1 MVPGASSG
9 PSPQPAASW
18 QFCDAWGEENELA
31 ADRGAARGVLLAL
44 GTPALLWGAP
54 KQPPKQPAAP
64 AERCQP
70 PPEPPRLRT
79 GSHPAQHL
87 LPSRTQPPP
96 QRLPP
101 APHAT
106 RACKQPRAAAG
117 GRGQSRAAAVQ
128 LQEGLR
134 GTSRADSCGD
144 SCGDGAGRLSRNRA
158 GEARQEASA
167 LPRGRLLPC
176 CPNPAVQV
184 DYRHW
189 RWLTARGGSSK
200 TCPISPG

>member
-9 PSPQPAASW
+9 PSPQPAPSC

-31 ADRGAARGVLLAL
+31 ADRGAARGVLPAL

-70 PPEPPRLRT
+70 PPQPPRLRT

-96 QRLPP
+96 ETSPCSAR
-101 APHAT
+101 H
-106 RACKQPRAAAG
+106 PRVQTAQSSSGGKGAEPGSCRPAAG
-117 GRGQSRAAAVQ
+117 RTARNQQSRFLWRFLRRRSREAEQEQGGGGTAGSLCAA
-128 LQEGLR
+128 LR
-134 GTSRADSCGD
+134 TPPPV
-144 SCGDGAGRLSRNRA
+144 
-158 GEARQEASA
+158 
-167 LPRGRLLPC
+167 LP
-176 CPNPAVQV
+176 
-184 DYRHW
+184 
-189 RWLTARGGSSK
+189 
-200 TCPISPG
+200 